1 MAARYNITPGSLHVI
16 QGEHFAIEVQGNVY
30 GFLRP
35 FSKHFRNRVWVVN
48 PAQRRQDAMKN
59 AIAAA
64 LLERAN
70 DAGEN
75 EASLVFPPRV
85 ALLLR
90 ATFFYHRPNSHFI
103 TGRTRHVTNLRPG
116 STDIDMINPPDLDN
130 MVKFIMDRPLEGVV
144 YGNDRTIVKIVIEK
158 LWDDRDECTGRTDIT
173 VDLRHRV

>member
-1 MAARYNITPGSLHVI
+1 MVVRYNITPGTLRVS
-16 QGEHFAIEVQGNVY
+16 QGTEFAVEVTGKVY
-30 GFLRP
+30 GFARP
-35 FSKHFRNRVWVVN
+35 FTRLLGKSRWVVN
-48 PAQRRQDAMKN
+48 PAQKKQDAMRK

-75 EASLVFPPRV
+75 NASLVFPPRV

-103 TGRTRHVTNLRPG
+103 TGRTRQFSNLRPA
-116 STDIDMINPPDLDN
+116 STGVDMVECPDLDN

-144 YGNDRTIVKIVIEK
+144 YGDDRTIVKMEIEK
-158 LWDDRDECTGRTDIT
+158 LWDDKDECTGRTYIT